1 MLASPPGLSAGP
13 GEWPLAGAAGASRRP
28 GRVGRRPGG
37 EPAQTCVPSESLLL
51 PLAACP
57 PSSASFP
64 LRWPRRSPLA
74 PRAQIPR
81 RASPLPE
88 AKGRFRTPSTS
99 QPGFQ
104 KLISYNQAT
113 PPRGL
118 GGLRVAF
125 VELRVPR
132 RRRQPQASG
141 RGARPLP
148 ACCLQL

>member
-1 MLASPPGLSAGP
+1 MRASPPGLAAGP

-28 GRVGRRPGG
+28 GRAGRRPGR
-37 EPAQTCVPSESLLL
+37 EPAQTCVPPESLLL

-74 PRAQIPR
+74 PRAPIPC

-88 AKGRFRTPSTS
+88 AKGHFRTPSAGLR
-99 QPGFQ
+99 GFQ
-104 KLISYNQAT
+104 KQISSNQAT
-113 PPRGL
+113 PPRAL
-118 GGLRVAF
+118 GGLRVAS

-132 RRRQPQASG
+132 QRRQPQASG

-148 ACCLQL
+148 ARCAQL